1 MFVWVSVLASARRR
15 LRAVFLALCVAP
27 VLSLHGCG
35 GGIWLGFGDG
45 FGDGF
50 DDFSP
55 TVTLASAVTS
65 VQAGQ
70 TLRLVAAAADEN
82 GIESVAFHRIEGA
95 GSVLLGRDFSV
106 PYELVVTAPA
116 DGRTSMSV
124 FARATD
130 NQGRQADSAVVT
142 IAITP

>member
-1 MFVWVSVLASARRR
+1 MSGLAWVLASSRRR
-15 LRAVFLALCVAP
+15 LRAVVLALWVAP
-27 VLSLHGCG
+27 VLFFHGCG

-45 FGDGF
+45 F
-50 DDFSP
+50 DDFPP

-82 GIESVAFHRIEGA
+82 GIESVAFLRIEGS
-95 GSVLLGRDFSV
+95 GSVLLDRDFSA
-106 PYELVVTAPA
+106 PYEVVTAAPT